1 MNVRPFACL
10 VAALVLL
17 SGCAAIER
25 RELGHA
31 ADATASPVLRKVGS
45 VAELD
50 QLLANGERLAAL
62 EDEQDRRR
70 QCRQPKAERPAW
82 LRCKGGRPDDD
93 SDVLETIEVTGSRL
107 DPRDLITNN
116 QEGGVDE
123 GDFVKKSGDF
133 LLVLRGGTLHVVR
146 IARDGTHV
154 LEHASSLRLA
164 DDSDDD
170 IWFDEILTFGPR
182 VLLLGFNY
190 GEAEPVAELQLFTLD
205 EHGRLQRDA
214 RFWLRSNDYFDG
226 DNYGA
231 RLQGD
236 NLLLSL
242 NLPLQ
247 LSGDM
252 AWPEW
257 SRRDVAA
264 PAWTPLLEATD
275 LYYPM
280 LPGAFPGLHVV
291 LQCPLA
297 GLEGERLACRS
308 TGFVASGRSELY
320 VTARHAYLALGG
332 LAPEAYRSRLMHPA
346 DDSLPP
352 EAWPLVR
359 TVILRVPFG
368 QAPPAVATVHGS
380 IDQAFQFREDA
391 DGSLWLMARAGVHDD
406 DIETTRY
413 GLYRLGAGDFSGF
426 AGEPPPPRAVAEV
439 PGAASTV
446 RFHRNVVWFGE
457 PSWWGQGTPTS
468 GLVWALGLDDGQLGS
483 VQVGHSVQFLQP
495 ADDAMLAIGL
505 VHGGGAGASL
515 LSAAPRPRRLD
526 ALAWPGYVTSE
537 SRSHA
542 VNIGRLPGGPLLLGV
557 PAWPGAAISSEQWPD
572 ELASDLIYARIEG
585 SSLSGAGELEMQDPD
600 GRSCGDCWDW
610 YGNARTFF
618 IGGRVFAL
626 SGSLLVEA
634 AWRDGRVQPKARLA
648 LP

>member
-1 MNVRPFACL
+1 MNVRPFPWAI
-10 VAALVLL
+10 AALILL
-17 SGCAAIER
+17 SGCATMER
-25 RELGHA
+25 RELGRA

-50 QLLANGERLAAL
+50 QLLGSGHRLAAL

-70 QCRQPKAERPAW
+70 KCRQPRAERPAW
-82 LRCKGGRPDDD
+82 LRCKGGRLDDDD
-93 SDVLETIEVTGSRL
+93 SSVLETIEVTGSRL

-146 IARDGTHV
+146 IARGDAAV

-164 DDSDDD
+164 DDDDE

-182 VLLLGFNY
+182 ILLLGFNY
-190 GEAEPVAELQLFTLD
+190 GEDQPVAELQLFTLD
-205 EHGRLQRDA
+205 SQGGLQRDA

-242 NLPLQ
+242 NLPLE

-257 SRRDVAA
+257 SRRDVAV

-280 LPGAFPGLHVV
+280 LPGTFPNLHVV
-291 LQCPLA
+291 LQCPLS
-297 GLEGERLACRS
+297 GLDGERLACRS
-308 TGFVASGRSELY
+308 TGFVASGDSELY

-332 LAPEAYRSRLMHPA
+332 LAPEAYRSRLMHPS

-352 EAWPLVR
+352 DAWPLVR
-359 TVILRVPFG
+359 TVILRVPFA
-368 QAPPAVATVHGS
+368 QAPAAVATVHGS
-380 IDQAFQFREDA
+380 VDQAFQFREDA
-391 DGSLWLMARAGVHDD
+391 DGSLWVLALSGVHADE
-406 DIETTRY
+406 IETTRY
-413 GLYRLGAGDFSGF
+413 GLYRLGPGDFSDF
-426 AGEPPPPRAVAEV
+426 AGEPGPPRAVAEV
-439 PGAASTV
+439 PGAASTL
-446 RFHRNVVWFGE
+446 RFGRDVVWFGE
-457 PSWWGQGTPTS
+457 PKGWHQDEPTS
-468 GLVWALGLDDGQLGS
+468 GLAWALALEDGQLGS

-495 ADDAMLAIGL
+495 AEDAMLAIGL
-505 VHGGGAGASL
+505 LPGGGSSVSL
-515 LSAAPRPRRLD
+515 LAESPRPRRLD

-557 PAWPGAAISSEQWPD
+557 PAWPDALISGEQWPD
-572 ELASDLIYARIEG
+572 ELASDLVYARIEG
-585 SSLSGAGELEMQDPD
+585 RTLSGAGALEMQDPEAPA
-600 GRSCGDCWDW
+600 CEDCWDW
-610 YGNARTFF
+610 YGNARSFL

-634 AWRDGRVQPKARLA
+634 AWRDGRVQPRARLA